1 MTESPG
7 LSQLLCFD
15 LYAASRA
22 VTACYRPLL
31 EPLGLTYPQY
41 LVMVVLW
48 QRQSCSVKELAAD
61 LQLDYGTLTPLLR
74 RLETN
79 GLISRE
85 RNAKDDR
92 SVTIGLTDQG
102 AALRRPGQR
111 VHQEICQALGLTAAQ
126 AAELQTTLRTLAAAA
141 GGLSQLHPTRRPA
154 PTT

>member
-1 MTESPG
+1 MASKSPE

-48 QRQSCSVKELAAD
+48 QRRTGTVKDLATE

-74 RLETN
+74 RLQAN
-79 GLISRE
+79 GLITRE

-92 SVTIGLTDQG
+92 SVTVGLTDAG
-102 AALRRPGQR
+102 DALRRPGQR
-111 VHQEICQALGLTAAQ
+111 VHLAICEALGLSSQQATELQATLRRLTTAA
-126 AAELQTTLRTLAAAA
+126 TSRTA
-141 GGLSQLHPTRRPA
+141 
-154 PTT
+154 

>member
-1 MTESPG
+1 MAAKSPE

-48 QRQSCSVKELAAD
+48 QRGTGTVKDLATG

-74 RLETN
+74 RLQAN
-79 GLISRE
+79 GLITRE

-92 SVTIGLTDQG
+92 SVTIGLTEAG
-102 AALRRPGQR
+102 EALHRPGQR
-111 VHQEICQALGLTAAQ
+111 VHLAICEALGLSSQQ
-126 AAELQTTLRTLAAAA
+126 ATELQATLRKLTAAAA
-141 GGLSQLHPTRRPA
+141 RGVS
-154 PTT
+154 